1 MAPLRIFVAGLFHE
15 TNSFS
20 PLPTS
25 LRSYDENGWYRP
37 PSADARNEALA
48 FAGYGDAIAV
58 IAARGDIAVEG
69 PFAWAQPSGLTLASA
84 YTDLRETLLAD
95 LSAAA
100 GSIDAVLLVLHGAMA
115 AEGTADCE
123 ADILAAAR
131 AIVGPDI
138 PLGAILD
145 LHGNIAPQTV
155 ESGALLVGV
164 KEYPHTDYR
173 ARVEELHA
181 MLAKAARGGARL
193 RSSLRTIP
201 FLGIQG
207 TTGAPMRDFVAS
219 LQAREGKDGIH
230 NVTLMHGFP
239 WTDWEE
245 AGASVLIVSEGV
257 GTARLRAMGDEIADE
272 FLGIVRT
279 LPPERVSAAEAV
291 SRALAVPAGPGP
303 VVIADAADNPG
314 GGAAGDSNFLLAE
327 LLARG
332 CTNCALGMIWDPQA
346 VALAADAG
354 EGARLPIR
362 IGGKYGP
369 ASGDPLDLDVEV
381 LRVRSDARQRFF
393 GETPNAPLGLTVA
406 LRVGGIDLVVNSIR
420 QQVFDPACFTGMGID
435 LASKAIVTVK
445 STNHFRALFDPVA
458 RAVIICDTPGT
469 ASTDFASLPY
479 RHLRL
484 AHHRAGTIADRP
496 IRYAEGPE

>member
-25 LRSYDENGWYRP
+25 LRSYEENGWYRP
-37 PSADARNEALA
+37 PSAEARDEALA

-69 PFAWAQPSGLTLASA
+69 PFAWAQPSGLTLAGA
-84 YTDLRETLLAD
+84 YAALRETLLA
-95 LSAAA
+95 SVRAAA
-100 GSIDAVLLVLHGAMA
+100 GTVDAVLLVLHGAMA
-115 AEGTADCE
+115 AEGIPDCE
-123 ADILAAAR
+123 ADILGAVR

-138 PLGAILD
+138 PVGAILD
-145 LHGNIAPQTV
+145 LHGNIAPQMI

-181 MLAKAARGGARL
+181 MLTKAARGVARL
-193 RSSLRTIP
+193 RTSLRTIP

-230 NVTLMHGFP
+230 NITLMHGFP
-239 WTDWEE
+239 WTDWED
-245 AGASVLIVSEGV
+245 AGASVLIVSESV
-257 GTARLRAMGDEIADE
+257 DSARLRAIGDEVAGD
-272 FLGIVRT
+272 FLDAVRT
-279 LPPERVSAAEAV
+279 LPPERVPAAEAV
-291 SRALAVPAGPGP
+291 RRARAISAGAGP

-327 LLARG
+327 LLAQG
-332 CTNCALGMIWDPQA
+332 CENCAFGMIWDPQA
-346 VALAADAG
+346 AALAADAG
-354 EGARLPIR
+354 EGARLSMR
-362 IGGKYGP
+362 IGGKSGP
-369 ASGDPLDLDVEV
+369 ASGDPLDLDVKV
-381 LRVRSDARQRFF
+381 LRVRSDVRQRFF
-393 GETPNAPLGLTVA
+393 SETPNAPLGLTVA
-406 LRVGGIDLVVNSIR
+406 LRAGGIDLVVNSIR
-420 QQVFDPACFTGMGID
+420 QQVFGPECFDDMGID
-435 LASKAIVTVK
+435 VASKAILAVK
-445 STNHFRALFDPVA
+445 STNHFRALFDPIA
-458 RAVIICDTPGT
+458 SATIICDTAGT

-484 AHHRAGTIADRP
+484 ARHDGGFAADRP
-496 IRYAEGPE
+496 VQYAEGTE